1 MTKGKSKSA
10 KFYQENPAA
19 RKKKD
24 AYNTEFNKKPSQ
36 RKKRSELVSE
46 RRKRGIYGKFDG
58 KDLAHTSTGLRLKSA
73 KKNRGSNN
81 DMPGDR
87 RARGKKNK

>member
-1 MTKGKSKSA
+1 MAAKSKTA

-46 RRKRGIYGKFDG
+46 RRKRGVYGKGGD
-58 KDLAHTSTGLRLKSA
+58 DLAHTSNGLRFKNPS
-73 KKNRGSNN
+73 KNRGSTK
-81 DMPGDR
+81 DMPADR
-87 RARGKKNK
+87 RARGKKKK

>member
-1 MTKGKSKSA
+1 MAAKSKTA

-46 RRKRGIYGKFDG
+46 RRKRGIYGKGGNDVG
-58 KDLAHTSTGLRLKSA
+58 HTESGFRMQNPS
-73 KKNRGSNN
+73 KNRGSKTN
-81 DMPGDR
+81 MPGDR
-87 RARGKKNK
+87 RARGKKKK